1 MDELDFLKNHWQ
13 KEQRFPQIKAKE
25 IRAMAHRSSS
35 SVVKWIFVISIL
47 EFFLG
52 WAISFFLPSVEYRST
67 FEEIFVTTLE
77 VVFYVVIIYFIYQFF
92 ASFRTIRN
100 TKDTKSLLTSIID
113 TRAHVERYIK
123 FNIYYFYFGFLTAGG
138 FTLYEKVAA
147 DSNKSIG
154 TLIVYI
160 VLFAILMAIIS
171 YLFIRVVR
179 FYYRIVYGLL
189 LKRLNKNYEELLQL
203 EQEVE

>member
-13 KEQRFPQIKAKE
+13 KEQHFPQIKAKE
-25 IRAMAHRSSS
+25 IQAMAHRSSS

-52 WAISFFLPSVEYRST
+52 WAISFLLPSIEYRST
-67 FEEIFVTTLE
+67 FEEVFVTVLE

-100 TKDTKSLLTSIID
+100 TKDTKSLLTSIIRS
-113 TRAHVERYIK
+113 RAHVERYIK
-123 FNIYYFYFGFLTAGG
+123 FNIYYFSVGIFTASC
-138 FTLYEKVAA
+138 FTLYEKVVEDANG
-147 DSNKSIG
+147 STG
-154 TLIVYI
+154 RLVFYVFMF
-160 VLFAILMAIIS
+160 VLMMAIVS
-171 YLFIRVVR
+171 FFFIFIVR
-179 FYYRIVYGLL
+179 LYYRIVYGLL